1 LRARSFLELDR
12 AGPRYY
18 PLPNSPDICRREDNG
33 LRRHLVRKWLSV
45 LAIAV
50 LGLALVIGI
59 ACGGGGGGDDE
70 DGEIGKAQSGDTVKV
85 HYTGTL
91 EDGTVFD
98 SSIDHE
104 PLEFTIGDG
113 RLIPGFEDAVVGM
126 SQGESKTVE
135 IPADEAYGPYYE
147 ELVLVV
153 DRDQLP
159 PDLQPEVGQQLQSQQ
174 EDGKIVIFTVIDI
187 SESTVTFDAN
197 HPLAGED
204 LTFDIQLVEIL

>member
-1 LRARSFLELDR
+1 M
-12 AGPRYY
+12 
-18 PLPNSPDICRREDNG
+18 
-33 LRRHLVRKWLSV
+33 RKWLSV

-59 ACGGGGGGDDE
+59 ACGGGGDDE
-70 DGEIGKAQSGDTVKV
+70 DGEIGQAQTGDTVKV

-98 SSIDHE
+98 SSIDRE

-113 RLIPGFEDAVVGM
+113 RLIPGFEEAVVGM

-159 PDLQPEVGQQLQSQQ
+159 PELQPEVGQQLQFQQ
-174 EDGKIVIFTVIDI
+174 EDGTIVTLTVIDV
-187 SESTVTFDAN
+187 SELSVTLDAN
-197 HPLAGED
+197 HPLAGQD